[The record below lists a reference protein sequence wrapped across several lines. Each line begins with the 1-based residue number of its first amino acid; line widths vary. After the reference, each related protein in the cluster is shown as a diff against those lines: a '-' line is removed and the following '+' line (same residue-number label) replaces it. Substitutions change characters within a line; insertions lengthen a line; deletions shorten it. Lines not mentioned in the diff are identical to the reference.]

1 LLDEAWC
8 FVFFG
13 GAVCSGAM
21 VVVLSGAPGAAST
34 TFDGSPAAEADAL
47 AGADAVT
54 AAPEL
59 PAAVGSAGVVW
70 AAAGAAV
77 FGKTAAVDAAD
88 VGAGAFTAA
97 GLSLGGAAAI
107 EAASRDAGFAGAVI
121 FAGAAVVVG
130 AVDAGAAGAT
140 DGTASARTLVTI
152 ARAATGVF
160 SGSLGRSIR
169 ESTTPTPAVA
179 PIAVATKTTRAVRAK
194 PGAGAKYPH
203 SGLKLPPERINTP
216 ASQAWPLSNFAL
228 CWGPAL
234 SSVLLCTK
242 QLGQGPGSTPDSG
255 WLNGPSRNRQDGHT
269 GIPPD

>member
-21 VVVLSGAPGAAST
+21 IVALSGAPAGAAST

-107 EAASRDAGFAGAVI
+107 EAAGRDAGFAGAVTV
-121 FAGAAVVVG
+121 AGAAVVVG

-152 ARAATGVF
+152 ARAATGIF

-169 ESTTPTPAVA
+169 ENTTPAPAVA

-194 PGAGAKYPH
+194 LGAGAKYPH

-216 ASQAWPLSNFAL
+216 ASQA
-228 CWGPAL
+228 
-234 SSVLLCTK
+234 
-242 QLGQGPGSTPDSG
+242 
-255 WLNGPSRNRQDGHT
+255 
-269 GIPPD
+269 